1 MKRSWLR
8 YLGLLGFLGLLSLVT
23 QNVGFAGFFGFF
35 GFFAYNASIND
46 ERFEANANRAT
57 RNSFMTSVIIFALVM
72 LGTVLFGGTALWF
85 AFAFAVGFALQLLVF
100 TISLVYYENTG
111 SAE

>member
-1 MKRSWLR
+1 MKGSWLR

-35 GFFAYNASIND
+35 GFFAYSGSIND

-57 RNSFMTSVIIFALVM
+57 RNAFISAILIFAVVTPA
-72 LGTVLFGGTALWF
+72 TVLLEGTAQWF
-85 AFAFAVGFALQLLVF
+85 AYAFAGGFALQLFVF
-100 TISLVYYENTG
+100 TISLAYFEHAG